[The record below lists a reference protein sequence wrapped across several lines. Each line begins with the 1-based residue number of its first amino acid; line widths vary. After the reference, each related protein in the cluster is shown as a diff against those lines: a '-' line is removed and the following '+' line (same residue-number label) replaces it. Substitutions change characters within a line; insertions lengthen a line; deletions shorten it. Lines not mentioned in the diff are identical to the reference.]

1 MNINIKKQEGD
12 DVMLE
17 VVYEWLKTV
26 ILMAGY
32 VSGSA
37 TFPKP
42 LSPEEESEYIKRY
55 SEGDMQ
61 AKDVLIERNL
71 RLVAHIAKKYS
82 EEKNAED
89 IISIGTIGLIKGI
102 NTFSPEKNKKLSS
115 YVSRCIENEV
125 LMYLRSTK
133 KQKSEVYIDDT
144 LGTDSDGNAM
154 TLADILP
161 NDEPD
166 IVDMI
171 SQSIEANELYRV
183 MASELSPT
191 EYAIIVRR
199 YGLGG
204 RKKLTQQEI
213 ANALGISRSY
223 VSRIEKRCLIKLSEK
238 LKSNN

>member
-1 MNINIKKQEGD
+1 
-12 DVMLE
+12 MLE
-17 VVYEWLKTV
+17 AVYEWLRTV
-26 ILMAGY
+26 ILMVGY

-37 TFPKP
+37 AFPKP
-42 LSPEEESEYIKRY
+42 LPPEEEEEYIRRY
-55 SEGDMQ
+55 ASGDMK
-61 AKDVLIERNL
+61 ARDVLIERNL

-82 EEKNAED
+82 EDNNSED

-125 LMYLRSTK
+125 LMYLRTSK
-133 KQKSEVYIDDT
+133 KQKAEVYIDDT
-144 LGTDSDGNAM
+144 LGTDTDGNAM

-161 NDEPD
+161 SDEPD
-166 IVDMI
+166 VADVI
-171 SQSIEANELYRV
+171 SSSLDAKELYSV

-191 EYAIIVRR
+191 EYAIMVRR

-204 RKKLTQQEI
+204 KKKLTQQQI

-223 VSRIEKRCLIKLSEK
+223 VSRIEKKCLIKLAQK

>member
-1 MNINIKKQEGD
+1 
-12 DVMLE
+12 MLE

-89 IISIGTIGLIKGI
+89 IISIGTIGLIKAIDSFKTENGTRFATYAGKCLQ
-102 NTFSPEKNKKLSS
+102 NATLS
-115 YVSRCIENEV
+115 R
-125 LMYLRSTK
+125 M
-133 KQKSEVYIDDT
+133 
-144 LGTDSDGNAM
+144 GF
-154 TLADILP
+154 
-161 NDEPD
+161 
-166 IVDMI
+166 
-171 SQSIEANELYRV
+171 
-183 MASELSPT
+183 
-191 EYAIIVRR
+191 
-199 YGLGG
+199 
-204 RKKLTQQEI
+204 
-213 ANALGISRSY
+213 
-223 VSRIEKRCLIKLSEK
+223 
-238 LKSNN
+238 